1 MKNPCS
7 PDNPFG
13 KLVHPAPARLDEEA
27 RKASVDGDLK
37 KNLLHI
43 KKRESIIRQ
52 SFTQLPG
59 MQQSSSK
66 DELTPHPDVGLED
79 ASVLYIKGTVRH
91 AQPRPKPDTSPVP
104 FRQRSRSNSSSSR
117 PKTSFEANG
126 SEASKGLT
134 PRGNGAPS
142 TAPGVR
148 RNSLKSSSSGQRK
161 ATKAIASMDNADQL
175 NDNGPWQCLKCFA
188 ENDGDV
194 LGCYVCA
201 TARGYTGA
209 RGDDSKV
216 ILRTNV
222 GGFKR

>member
-13 KLVHPAPARLDEEA
+13 KLINPAPTRADEDA
-27 RKASVDGDLK
+27 RKVSVDCDVK
-37 KNLLHI
+37 KSLLHI

-66 DELTPHPDVGLED
+66 DELTPQPDVGVDD
-79 ASVLYIKGTVRH
+79 ASVLYIKGTIRQ
-91 AQPRPKPDTSPVP
+91 AQPRPKVDTSPITY
-104 FRQRSRSNSSSSR
+104 RQRSRSNSSSSR
-117 PKTSFEANG
+117 PKTGLEPNG
-126 SEASKGLT
+126 SEALKSLAV
-134 PRGNGAPS
+134 RRNGAPS

-148 RNSLKSSSSGQRK
+148 RNSLKSGSMQRK
-161 ATKAIASMDNADQL
+161 GIRATASSDYADPL
-175 NDNGPWQCLKCFA
+175 IDDGPWQCLKCFA
-188 ENDGDV
+188 ENDGDMP
-194 LGCYVCA
+194 GCYHCA
-201 TARGYTGA
+201 TAKGSTGA

-216 ILRTNV
+216 IVRANV